1 MFNGLAKPAA
11 LVRRIQARTDA
22 PSAISTD
29 ADASKDTAA
38 PSTPD
43 APVATKG
50 ANAIAA
56 GSGATPEPELSS
68 IPLFRLDIFVTLSS
82 FSLSMPTKCRDYRST
97 LLLVCWLTVPQ
108 TLRDRHRGHA
118 QHRLKRAPGN
128 HRQPNRC
135 QGFARVAA
143 TATIAPHY

>member
-29 ADASKDTAA
+29 ADASKDTAV
-38 PSTPD
+38 PSTSD

-50 ANAIAA
+50 ADAVAA

-68 IPLFRLDIFVTLSS
+68 IPLFRLGSS
-82 FSLSMPTKCRDYRST
+82 SSLSMPTKSRGPNSRRT
-97 LLLVCWLTVPQ
+97 LLLVCLLTMPQ
-108 TLRDRHRGHA
+108 TLRDSHRGHA
-118 QHRLKRAPGN
+118 
-128 HRQPNRC
+128 
-135 QGFARVAA
+135 
-143 TATIAPHY
+143 